1 MTKTEYKSMLVQ
13 KLTEDLTV
21 QSSVQQVCQLI
32 GDLSFGGKEAIS
44 FEDLI
49 RFELITECVS
59 KAIKGTADI
68 LYEKLG
74 DELLKQME
82 KDNARS

>member
-1 MTKTEYKSMLVQ
+1 MNRDEYKSMLVQ
-13 KLTEDLTV
+13 KLVEDPSI

-32 GDLSFGGKEAIS
+32 GDLAFGGKEALC

-49 RFELITECVS
+49 KFELITECVS
-59 KAIKGTADI
+59 RAIKGTADI

-82 KDNARS
+82 KDNVKS